1 MIFEV
6 FQYRHQFSFRFL
18 PLLPQV
24 LQQITLRFAHTKNLV
39 DQRLNF
45 VKVLQ
50 TSLFLF
56 FDAFI
61 VFLENCC
68 SQTLSAPLFLLIPL
82 LKSISDCM
90 IR

>member
-24 LQQITLRFAHTKNLV
+24 LPQITLRFAHIKNPV

-45 VKVLQ
+45 VEVPQ
-50 TSLFLF
+50 TSLF
-56 FDAFI
+56 
-61 VFLENCC
+61 
-68 SQTLSAPLFLLIPL
+68 
-82 LKSISDCM
+82 
-90 IR
+90 